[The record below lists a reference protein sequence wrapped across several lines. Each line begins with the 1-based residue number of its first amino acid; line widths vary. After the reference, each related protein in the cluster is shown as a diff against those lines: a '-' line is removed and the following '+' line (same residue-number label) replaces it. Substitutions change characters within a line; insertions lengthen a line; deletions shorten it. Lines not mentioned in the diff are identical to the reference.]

1 MEYFLFYADNSI
13 KDFVLQLFMAN
24 FWLPEPVHSFNGP
37 IWSVSV
43 EIIAY
48 IVFFVSLRFFGK
60 CFYKLFLV
68 FIILLFPL
76 LSNLFVNLFWCLLFF
91 YAGGFVHF
99 FNEFAS
105 SHKNKGNL
113 LFYVVMTTVISA
125 IYLNQVHSQ
134 RNFRVM
140 VIGFA
145 ALAII
150 TECLKI
156 PKKYESCVAFLGNL
170 TYSSYLLHFQLQF
183 FVAIIYSNIG
193 REIPYRN
200 NNLLFISFILLTFAL
215 SAICY
220 SKFEVPVRD
229 FIRNKCRK
237 FV

>member
-68 FIILLFPL
+68 FI
-76 LSNLFVNLFWCLLFF
+76 
-91 YAGGFVHF
+91 
-99 FNEFAS
+99 
-105 SHKNKGNL
+105 KGNL
-113 LFYVVMTTVISA
+113 LFYVVIIAAVFA

-134 RNFRVM
+134 RNFQVKI
-140 VIGFA
+140 IGFA
-145 ALAII
+145 ALTII
-150 TECLKI
+150 TECLRI
-156 PKKYESCVAFLGNL
+156 PKKYESCVTFLGNL
-170 TYSSYLLHFQLQF
+170 TYSSYLLHFPLQLLF
-183 FVAIIYSNIG
+183 AIIYNNIG
-193 REIPYRN
+193 LEIPYRS
-200 NNLLFISFILLTFAL
+200 NLFFISFIFLTFAL
-215 SAICY
+215 SAVCY
-220 SKFEVPVRD
+220 SKFEVPVRN